1 MILACGSVVVA
12 LTSNSVVSTGTVTVY
27 SHVSLLKLGLN
38 EPLVTVKL
46 SRVATFDLVLV
57 TTNV

>member
-1 MILACGSVVVA
+1 MILAWGSVVIA
-12 LTSNSVVSTGTVTVY
+12 FTSKSVVSTGTVTLY
-27 SHVSLLKLGLN
+27 SKVSLLKLGLN
-38 EPLVTVKL
+38 EPFVTVKL